1 MQTTRALRGPDDRTL
16 NRAIKVMALVLII
29 GVPAIAALYWM
40 DRHVDAV
47 PALADRNVSAAEEA
61 VRAKPDDTAARNH
74 LAAAYVSAKRY
85 ADGIAQFGQV
95 LTREPGN
102 RPALLGR
109 GLAYI
114 ATQQYAEAGADFQA
128 LIDGSKSGEF
138 AATDPQLQQA
148 YYELGVV
155 ALEQGK
161 PADAIAPLEAA
172 LKIDGGDADSLYRY
186 GMALIGTGDAAKGVK
201 ALQHAV
207 KFVPSGWCDPY
218 AGLVTGYT
226 ALADQPGITYATG
239 MVAFCSGQL
248 DQAAKSL
255 STLTTG
261 THKLDAL
268 LGLAL
273 VAATRGDATTAA
285 DYYRQ
290 VLAIEPSN
298 PSALIGMS
306 QLGGI
311 DAHASLPAIAQPTDA
326 GAGSN

>member
-1 MQTTRALRGPDDRTL
+1 MPDDRTL
-16 NRAIKVMALVLII
+16 SRAIKIMALVLLI
-29 GVPAIAALYWM
+29 GVPTIAALYWM

-47 PALADRNVSAAEEA
+47 PTLADRNVSAAEEA
-61 VRAKPDDTAARNH
+61 VRAKPDDVAARNH

-85 ADGIAQFGQV
+85 EDGIAQFGQV
-95 LTREPGN
+95 LERDAAN
-102 RPALLGR
+102 RAALLGR

-114 ATQQYAEAGADFQA
+114 STKQYEKAGADFQR
-128 LIDGSKSGEF
+128 LVDGAKAGEF

-155 ALEQGK
+155 ALAQDR
-161 PADAIAPLEAA
+161 PADAIAPLEQA
-172 LKIDGGDADSLYRY
+172 LKIDGADADSLYEY
-186 GMALIGTGDAAKGVK
+186 GMALIGTGDPTKGVT
-201 ALQHAV
+201 ALKRAV
-207 KFVPSGWCDPY
+207 MFVPTGWCDPY

-226 ALADQPGITYATG
+226 ALADQAGITYATG
-239 MVAFCSGQL
+239 MVAFCGGRL
-248 DQAAKSL
+248 DEASAKL

-261 THKLDAL
+261 PRKLEAL

-273 VAATRGDATTAA
+273 VAATRGDAKAA
-285 DYYRQ
+285 TGYYQQ
-290 VLAIEPSN
+290 VLAVEPSN

-326 GAGSN
+326 AAGSN

>member
-1 MQTTRALRGPDDRTL
+1 MQTSRALRGPDDRML
-16 NRAIKVMALVLII
+16 NRAIKVMALILLI

-47 PALADRNVSAAEEA
+47 PALADRNVSAAEDA
-61 VRAKPDDTAARNH
+61 VRTKPDDVAARIH

-102 RPALLGR
+102 RAALLGR

-114 ATQQYAEAGADFQA
+114 ATKQYTEAGADFQA
-128 LIDGSKSGEF
+128 LIDGSRSGEF
-138 AATDPQLQQA
+138 AASDPQLQQA

-155 ALEQGK
+155 ALEQGQ
-161 PADAIAPLEAA
+161 PADAIAPLEQA

-186 GMALIGTGDAAKGVK
+186 GMALIGTGDAAKGVQ
-201 ALQHAV
+201 ALGQAV
-207 KFVPSGWCDPY
+207 KFVPTGWCDPY

-226 ALADQPGITYATG
+226 ALADSAGVTYATG
-239 MVAFCSGQL
+239 MVAFCGGRL
-248 DQAAKSL
+248 DEATAGL
-255 STLTTG
+255 STLTSG
-261 THKLDAL
+261 PHKLDAL

-273 VAATRGDATTAA
+273 VAATRGDATAA
-285 DYYRQ
+285 RDYYQQ

-311 DAHASLPAIAQPTDA
+311 DAHASLPAIAAPTDA

>member
-1 MQTTRALRGPDDRTL
+1 MQTSRALRGPDDRTL
-16 NRAIKVMALVLII
+16 NRAIKVMALILLI

-40 DRHVDAV
+40 DRHVEAV

-61 VRAKPDDTAARNH
+61 VRAKPDDVAVRNH

-95 LTREPGN
+95 LDKDAAN
-102 RPALLGR
+102 RAALLGR

-114 ATQQYAEAGADFQA
+114 ATKQFDLAGADFQR
-128 LIDGSKSGEF
+128 LIDNAKAGEF

-148 YYELGVV
+148 YYELGVI
-155 ALEQGK
+155 AIEKGN
-161 PADAIAPLEAA
+161 PADAIAPLEQA
-172 LKIDGGDADSLYRY
+172 LKIDGADADSLYRY
-186 GMALIGTGDAAKGVK
+186 GMALIGTGDATKGVK
-201 ALQHAV
+201 ALERAV
-207 KFVPSGWCDPY
+207 MFVPSGWCDPY

-226 ALADQPGITYATG
+226 ALADQPGIAYATG
-239 MVAFCSGQL
+239 MVAFCGGRL
-248 DQAAKSL
+248 DEARADL
-255 STLTTG
+255 SALTTG
-261 THKLDAL
+261 PRKVAAL

-273 VAATRGDATTAA
+273 VAATRGDAAA
-285 DYYRQ
+285 AGGYYQQ